1 MCRSKPCGWSSAGCG
16 PDVASRGDGPRS
28 QLLKIARTT
37 FARPAR
43 NRARLA
49 CRISIRAAFSA
60 PAALRRSAVLAGA
73 ERNTPCQ
80 ILSTCKP
87 IPAVLSNALWRF

>member
-1 MCRSKPCGWSSAGCG
+1 LKQCGWSRGGCG
-16 PDVASRGDGPRS
+16 PNVASRGDGPRS
-28 QLLKIARTT
+28 QLLSDVCTA
-37 FARPAR
+37 FAGPSL

-49 CRISIRAAFSA
+49 CQNVNVGLLSQPDCAAAF
-60 PAALRRSAVLAGA
+60 RRSRRA

-80 ILSTCKP
+80 ILSTCTP